1 MQPTP
6 AMAQP
11 NSRGPMS
18 DTGPATATGRT
29 KVSNA
34 AVDAVATCGDTIPA
48 YSTRNPTTAMEM
60 TAAALCV
67 ETVVAITMNT
77 APTRNRAQ

>member
-1 MQPTP
+1 
-6 AMAQP
+6 
-11 NSRGPMS
+11 MS
-18 DTGPATATGRT
+18 DTGAGTATGRT

-34 AVDAVATCGDTIPA
+34 AVDAVATWGDTIPA

-67 ETVVAITMNT
+67 EAAVAMTMKT
-77 APTRNRAQ
+77 APTTNRAQ